1 MDKIKNSDTQVL
13 QDPEYSQLNDFLD
26 DNSHKLKQ
34 LSRGDIV
41 EGEVVDVNVNN
52 GVVIVDV
59 GYKSEGI
66 IAGRELKSDTLDWT
80 KLQVGD
86 KVLVYVVK
94 PEDEKGQLI
103 LSIRRTQQ
111 ASAWLALENAKKNN
125 EVVEAVVVESNN
137 GGLIVEIG
145 KGIRGFIPTSQL
157 DATRVYANGVRQ
169 VGRDI
174 SSKVQKRLNSL
185 IGEKIK
191 TRIIELDREKNRIIL
206 SEKMVTQ
213 ARDIEKRTETL
224 KKVKEGDVLE
234 GTISGITPFGVF
246 VNAQGLEGLVHLSE
260 ISWDKVEDIKDDK
273 NYVYDFHVPVSH
285 TFIGNGFV
293 NHNTYL
299 NVLAHYIKC
308 VLYPNNHLC
317 LAMPTKEQSAK
328 VVKEKVEEY
337 WRDYPM
343 LKNELIISKCK
354 FEKDYVKL
362 VFKNGST
369 LDTLTVGESSRGLR
383 ANGISL
389 EEITDER
396 MDRKTIN
403 EVLLPILA
411 QPRRIPIYGT
421 DYTNEYSKTQAYV
434 TTASNK
440 QSYCYEKFANLYDE
454 MVQGKPTLVLGTSY
468 EMGTRFGTLDAEDV
482 AEKADD
488 PTYSP
493 MSFDRINP
501 VAFARNS
508 RVKTEQYR

>member
-1 MDKIKNSDTQVL
+1 MGKFKNSDAQVL
-13 QDPEYSQLNDFLD
+13 QDPEYSRLNNFLD
-26 DNSHKLKQ
+26 DNSNKLKQ

-41 EGEVVDVNVNN
+41 EGEVVDVNINN

-111 ASAWLALENAKKNN
+111 ASAWLSLENAKKNN

-224 KKVKEGDVLE
+224 KKVKEGDILE
-234 GTISGITPFGVF
+234 GTVSGITPFGVF

-260 ISWDKVEDIKDDK
+260 ISWDKVEDIGALYSVGDK
-273 NYVYDFHVPVSH
+273 VKVMV
-285 TFIGNGFV
+285 IGLSDGGKRV
-293 NHNTYL
+293 AYSVKRL
-299 NVLAHYIKC
+299 QEDPWSKAISKYKIGDIVDG
-308 VLYPNNHLC
+308 VV
-317 LAMPTKEQSAK
+317 QK
-328 VVKEKVEEY
+328 VVPYGAFVRIGEG
-337 WRDYPM
+337 
-343 LKNELIISKCK
+343 LNGLIHISELS
-354 FEKDYVKL
+354 DKL
-362 VFKNGST
+362 VKDPGDIVKVGQKVKVKILSISST
-369 LDTLTVGESSRGLR
+369 ERHLGLSLKETSEVVGKKKMNEKELAEAVNAAIES
-383 ANGISL
+383 
-389 EEITDER
+389 
-396 MDRKTIN
+396 
-403 EVLLPILA
+403 EV
-411 QPRRIPIYGT
+411 
-421 DYTNEYSKTQAYV
+421 K
-434 TTASNK
+434 
-440 QSYCYEKFANLYDE
+440 
-454 MVQGKPTLVLGTSY
+454 
-468 EMGTRFGTLDAEDV
+468 
-482 AEKADD
+482 
-488 PTYSP
+488 
-493 MSFDRINP
+493 
-501 VAFARNS
+501 
-508 RVKTEQYR
+508 